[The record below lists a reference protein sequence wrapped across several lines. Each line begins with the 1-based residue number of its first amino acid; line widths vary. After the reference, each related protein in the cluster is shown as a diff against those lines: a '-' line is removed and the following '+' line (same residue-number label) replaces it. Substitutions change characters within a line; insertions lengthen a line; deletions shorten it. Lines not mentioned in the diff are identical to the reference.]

1 MSRYLLSSSKELL
14 SSLRDKRLSFFLDFD
29 GTLSPIAARPQD
41 ARLSQDMKDLLKS
54 LAVAFPAAIVS
65 GRSLRDLESHAGL
78 PCLAY
83 AGNHGLEIDS
93 PDFSMLFDA
102 GPEIRH
108 ELSSLSRSLSELSRR
123 FPGSI
128 LEDKGLS
135 LSLHYRLLDMALF
148 NEFEKGFSE
157 ITSGAL
163 DSGKVYLAKSKMAF
177 EIKANVAWDKGRAV
191 LWMLE
196 RPRFSGTTPIY
207 IGDDET
213 DMDAYRALGPKG
225 ISVHVG
231 HAIEEARYH
240 LLAQTEV
247 KVSLEMLLNS
257 SQAERVSR

>member
-14 SSLRDKRLSFFLDFD
+14 SSLRGKRLSFFLDFD
-29 GTLSPIAARPQD
+29 GTLAPIAARPQD
-41 ARLSQDMKDLLKS
+41 ARLSQDMKGLLKA
-54 LAVAFPAAIVS
+54 LANAFPIAIVS
-65 GRSLRDLESHAGL
+65 GRRLGDLESLAGL

-108 ELSSLSRSLSELSRR
+108 ELSRLSKSLSELSGR

-135 LSLHYRLLDMALF
+135 LSLHYRLLDKAF
-148 NEFEKGFSE
+148 FCEFEKGFSE
-157 ITSGAL
+157 IMSGSL
-163 DSGKVYLAKSKMAF
+163 ESGKVYLARSKMAF
-177 EIKANVAWDKGRAV
+177 EIKANVAWDKGMAV

-196 RPRFSGTTPIY
+196 RPSFSGTTPIY

-213 DMDAYRALGPKG
+213 DMDAYRALGKEG

-231 HAIEEARYH
+231 HAIEDARYH
-240 LLAQTEV
+240 LLAQAEV
-247 KVSLEMLLNS
+247 QVFLEMMLGAP
-257 SQAERVSR
+257 QAEGVHG